1 MAVALAMLQ
10 IGSTSERELFI
21 ILGVIMLATLIALGL
36 KFFVNIFEVLTAPG
50 ASMRHHGQND
60 NFFFSI
66 FVVFL
71 GGLIGTFG
79 LLASK
84 TVLSEEFTSYATQV
98 CNDIAISNSNENY
111 RAIAASWGLDTMVDN
126 FVIFV
131 LDNLIFFPVVMVS
144 VWLIVGL
151 VCFVGAKMFSGN
163 CTAGNLL
170 GSLAYSAFFASIG
183 LGFVALIAMRAIA
196 AGGGTPQ
203 IDVLGIIGAVLLL
216 YALVLFFSGISSA
229 AEIQAGQ
236 VAGVVIVLLIVFGG
250 IGYGLYAMSTEPW
263 EAFKLAIQSYNPS
276 QGTY

>member
-50 ASMRHHGQND
+50 ASMRHHGQSD

-79 LLASK
+79 LLAQK
-84 TVLSEEFTSYATQV
+84 AVIAEEFTSYATQV
-98 CNDIAISNSNENY
+98 CNDIAMGNNNENY
-111 RAIAASWGLDTMVDN
+111 RAIAATWGLDTMVDN
-126 FVIFV
+126 INIFV
-131 LDNLIFFPVVMVS
+131 LDNLIFFPVVMVL

-151 VCFVGAKMFSGN
+151 VCFVGAKLFSGN
-163 CTAGNLL
+163 CTAGSLL
-170 GSLAYSAFFASIG
+170 GALAYSSFFASTG
-183 LGFVALIAMRAIA
+183 LGFVALTALRAIA

-216 YALVLFFSGISSA
+216 YALILFFMGIASA

-236 VAGVVIVLLIVFGG
+236 TAGVVIVLLIVFGG
-250 IGYGLYAMSTEPW
+250 IGYGVYAMSTEPW
-263 EAFKLAIQSYNPS
+263 ETFKNAIQSYDPS
-276 QGTY
+276 RGTY